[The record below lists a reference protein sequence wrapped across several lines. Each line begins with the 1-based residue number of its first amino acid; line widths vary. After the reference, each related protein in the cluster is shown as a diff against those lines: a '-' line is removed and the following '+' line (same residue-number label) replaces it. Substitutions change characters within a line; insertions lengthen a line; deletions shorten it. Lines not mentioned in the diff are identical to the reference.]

1 MVGKNSLAERL
12 TRTLI
17 LWVGAVW
24 IVCVFGVG
32 WYMHNA
38 VNLDMDGEMI
48 DSGRR
53 MLDVAAHEY
62 EEEIEHGMPL
72 KASQIVLPPLPDIVP
87 VIFQLVNDKH
97 QVLIRSDNAPTDA
110 FDVSLE
116 AGFSD
121 TPLWRIYT
129 VKQPHSPTYLHLASL
144 HSERNKVLQNTL
156 LGLTLPMVAVLPFLA
171 WLLSTIARRELRS
184 VQQLASEIGRRG
196 GANLQPVPLL
206 GMPAELH
213 SVGEHV
219 NHLLE
224 RLTQALN
231 VERALA
237 SHAAHELRT
246 PLATASLHLETALA
260 QERVTRQDVQAA
272 LDAIRVLC
280 QRTERLLQLSRA
292 ESASTENLTEINL
305 VRLAATVAQ
314 EFWDATATTADINF
328 IVPQVDV
335 PAAYGDLDS
344 LAIAMRNLV
353 ENALRH
359 GGASRVE
366 IEVMAPSTLAVRDF
380 GPGVAAERLQTLQQH
395 HVRQVSSQ
403 SGFGLGLSIV
413 KTIVDKQQ
421 GQLELLSPIPG
432 QTQGFEARIVLRH
445 AALGAKPAAATATP
459 AARVSGQR
467 SAPVRVA

>member
-1 MVGKNSLAERL
+1 MVGRDSLAGRL

-17 LWVGAVW
+17 LGVSAVW

-32 WYMHNA
+32 WYMRNA
-38 VNLDMDGEMI
+38 VNLDLDGEMI

-53 MLDVAAHEY
+53 MLYLAAHEY
-62 EEEIEHGMPL
+62 EETIEHGEPL
-72 KASQIVLPPLPDIVP
+72 KAHQIVLPPLPDIVP

-97 QVLIRSDNAPTDA
+97 EVLIRSDNAPTEA
-110 FDVSLE
+110 FAVSLK

-129 VKQPHSPTYLHLASL
+129 VEQPHSPTYLHLASL
-144 HSERNKVLQNTL
+144 QSERNKVLQNTI
-156 LGLTLPMVAVLPFLA
+156 LGLTLPMVAVLPLLA

-184 VQQLASEIGRRG
+184 VQQLASEISRRD
-196 GANLQPVPLL
+196 GANLQPVRLVD
-206 GMPAELH
+206 MPAELR

-224 RLTQALN
+224 RLTQA
-231 VERALA
+231 RALA

-246 PLATASLHLETALA
+246 PLATACLHLETALA
-260 QERVTRQDVQAA
+260 QERVTKQDVQAS
-272 LDAIRVLC
+272 LDALKVLC
-280 QRTERLLQLSRA
+280 HRTERMLQLSRA
-292 ESASTENLTEINL
+292 ESASIENLTEINL

-314 EFWDATATTADINF
+314 EFWDAIATTADIDL
-328 IVPQVDV
+328 IVPQVDL
-335 PAAYGDLDS
+335 PAAYGDLDG
-344 LAIAMRNLV
+344 LAIALRNLV

-359 GGASRVE
+359 SGASRVE

-413 KTIVDKQQ
+413 KTIVGKQH
-421 GQLELLSPIPG
+421 GQLELLSPISG

-445 AALGAKPAAATATP
+445 AALGPDLAAAAPTP
-459 AARVSGQR
+459 ATRISGR
-467 SAPVRVA
+467 LLSAPGHVD